1 VSRGVEFD
9 AQEGDCALPVMA
21 VSQDA
26 LLNMIR
32 DTALLAP
39 LSEPDL
45 RGLLGLCRR
54 LVLQAGEALCR
65 EGEEG
70 HAMFVVLSG
79 HLVVSRSG
87 KQVAVGSPGD
97 CFGEMALI
105 ESRERA
111 ATLRALDETEV
122 LEIPE
127 AAFWQH
133 IAHNPASLMALLKIF
148 SDRSRHDLEA
158 LAGDNIKL
166 QAYAEQVERAN
177 RDLVEIRRQLE
188 DKNRLLERL
197 SALDTLTGIA
207 NRRRFDDVLRQ
218 EWKRAARDGA
228 SLSLL
233 FCDIDHF
240 KLFNDTY
247 GHQAGDDCLVRVAQA
262 VEDTLNR
269 PADLAARYGG
279 EEFVGL
285 LVDTDTEGARLLA
298 ERVRAR
304 VEALDIEHSSSDV
317 APVLT
322 VSLGS
327 ASTVPRGGMRP
338 EDLVDLADRALYA
351 AKQNGRNRVV
361 QAENLTEEGGGS
373 AAAG

>member
-1 VSRGVEFD
+1 MPIEKVSPE
-9 AQEGDCALPVMA
+9 
-21 VSQDA
+21 A
-26 LLNMIR
+26 LLTLVR

-39 LSEPDL
+39 IPEPE
-45 RGLLGLCRR
+45 LLAILKACGQ
-54 LVLQAGEALCR
+54 LVLQPGEALCR

-79 HLVVSRSG
+79 HLVVSRDG

-111 ATLRALDETEV
+111 ATLKALDDTVV

-127 AAFWQH
+127 TVFWEH
-133 IAHNPASLMALLKIF
+133 IAPNPASLMALLRIF
-148 SDRSRHDLEA
+148 SDRSRHDLES
-158 LAGDNIKL
+158 LAADNIKL
-166 QAYAEQVERAN
+166 QAYAEQVETAN
-177 RDLVEIRRQLE
+177 RELVAIRRQLE

-218 EWKRAARDGA
+218 EWKRAARDG
-228 SLSLL
+228 SCLSLL

-240 KLFNDTY
+240 KKFNDTY

-262 VEDTLNR
+262 MEDTLNR

-285 LVDTDTEGARLLA
+285 LVDTDAEGARLLA

-304 VEALDIEHSSSDV
+304 VEELEIEHAPSDV
-317 APVLT
+317 AAVLT
-322 VSLGS
+322 VSLG
-327 ASTVPRGGMRP
+327 AAAVVPTVGLRP
-338 EDLVDLADRALYA
+338 EDLVSLADKALYA
-351 AKQNGRNRVV
+351 AKQRGRNRVV
-361 QAENLTEEGGGS
+361 LSDTQPGEPS
-373 AAAG
+373 APGAG

>member
-1 VSRGVEFD
+1 MPVEKVS
-9 AQEGDCALPVMA
+9 
-21 VSQDA
+21 SKA
-26 LLNMIR
+26 LLTLVR
-32 DTALLAP
+32 DTPLLAP
-39 LSEPDL
+39 IPEPE
-45 RGLLGLCRR
+45 LLTALESCAQR
-54 LVLQAGEALCR
+54 VLQPDEALCR
-65 EGEEG
+65 EGDEG

-111 ATLRALDETEV
+111 ATLKALDETVV

-127 AAFWQH
+127 AVFWEH
-133 IAHNPASLMALLKIF
+133 IAPESASLMALLRIF
-148 SDRSRHDLEA
+148 SDRSRHDLES
-158 LAGDNIKL
+158 LAADNIKL
-166 QAYAEQVERAN
+166 EATRTQLEDKN
-177 RDLVEIRRQLE
+177 RLLEATQRQLE

-218 EWKRAARDGA
+218 EWRRAARDGSTLA
-228 SLSLL
+228 LL

-240 KLFNDTY
+240 KRFNDTY

-262 VEDTLNR
+262 MEDTLNR

-285 LVDTDTEGARLLA
+285 LVDTDAEGARLLA
-298 ERVRAR
+298 ERVRLR
-304 VEALDIEHSSSDV
+304 VEGLEIEHAPSDV
-317 APVLT
+317 AAVLT
-322 VSLGS
+322 VSLG
-327 ASTVPRGGMRP
+327 AAAVVPTVGLRP
-338 EDLVDLADRALYA
+338 DDLVSLADQALYA
-351 AKQNGRNRVV
+351 AKQRGRNRVV
-361 QAENLTEEGGGS
+361 LADTPPAEPGAPG
-373 AAAG
+373 AG

>member
-1 VSRGVEFD
+1 VE
-9 AQEGDCALPVMA
+9 GPALV
-21 VSQDA
+21 A
-26 LLNMIR
+26 LLR
-32 DTALLAP
+32 KTALLGP
-39 LSEPDL
+39 LPDAEL
-45 RGLLGLCRR
+45 RDLLTSCRR
-54 LVLQAGEALCR
+54 IALRPGEALCR

-79 HLVVSRSG
+79 HLVISRSG

-111 ATLRALDETEV
+111 ATLRALDETAV
-122 LEIPE
+122 LEIPS
-127 AAFWQH
+127 AGFWRH
-133 IAHNPASLMALLKIF
+133 IAPNPSALMALLRIF

-158 LAGDNIKL
+158 LASDNLKL
-166 QAYAEQVERAN
+166 QAYSAQVESAN
-177 RDLVEIRRQLE
+177 RELVEIRRQLE

-207 NRRRFDDVLRQ
+207 NRRRFDEVFRQ
-218 EWKRAARDGA
+218 EWKRAARDGT

-247 GHQAGDDCLVRVAQA
+247 GHQAGDDCLVRVAQTMD
-262 VEDTLNR
+262 DTLNR

-285 LVDTDTEGARLLA
+285 LVDTEAGGARVLA
-298 ERVRAR
+298 ERVRDR
-304 VEALDIEHSSSDV
+304 VEDLRIEHSASS
-317 APVLT
+317 ANEFLT
-322 VSLGS
+322 VSLGA
-327 ASTVPRGGMRP
+327 ASFVPRVGLRP
-338 EDLVDLADRALYA
+338 EDLIDAADQALYA
-351 AKQNGRNRVV
+351 AKQQGRNRVV
-361 QAENLTEEGGGS
+361 SAETLSVPESGAVEST
-373 AAAG
+373 

>member
-1 VSRGVEFD
+1 MGRPDS
-9 AQEGDCALPVMA
+9 ASQKLMGDE
-21 VSQDA
+21 
-26 LLNMIR
+26 LLNLVR
-32 DTALLAP
+32 RTALLKP
-39 LSEPDL
+39 LPEEEL
-45 RGLLGLCRR
+45 RGLLTGCRQ
-54 LVLQAGEALCR
+54 LVLQPGEALCR

-79 HLVVSRSG
+79 HLVISRSG

-97 CFGEMALI
+97 VFGEMALI

-111 ATLRALDETEV
+111 ATLKALDETVV

-127 AAFWQH
+127 TAFWKH
-133 IAHNPASLMALLKIF
+133 IAPNPESLMALLRTF

-158 LAGDNIKL
+158 LASDNLKL
-166 QAYAEQVERAN
+166 QAYAEQVETAN
-177 RDLVEIRRQLE
+177 RELVQIRRQLE

-218 EWKRAARDGA
+218 EWKRAARDGR
-228 SLSLL
+228 SLALL

-262 VEDTLNR
+262 MEDTLNR

-285 LVDTDTEGARLLA
+285 LADTDEEGAHLLA

-304 VEALDIEHSSSDV
+304 VAELEIEHVESEASG
-317 APVLT
+317 VLT
-322 VSLGS
+322 VSLGA
-327 ASTVPRGGMRP
+327 ASRVPGAAMRP
-338 EDLVDLADRALYA
+338 EDLVNEADRALYA
-351 AKQNGRNRVV
+351 AKQRGRNRVV
-361 QAENLTEEGGGS
+361 LASTLPEATETPE
-373 AAAG
+373 